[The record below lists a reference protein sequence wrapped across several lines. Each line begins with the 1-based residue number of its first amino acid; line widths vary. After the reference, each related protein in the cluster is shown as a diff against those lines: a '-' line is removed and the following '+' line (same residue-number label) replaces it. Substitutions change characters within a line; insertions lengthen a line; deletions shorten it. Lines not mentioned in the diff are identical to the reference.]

1 MVGAVQQGVR
11 AARGVTTSF
20 QNARTRFTLASQIL
34 HMASGFF
41 ALLDDVAAMMDDV
54 ASMTKVATQKTAGIL
69 GDDLAVNAE
78 KAMGFSSS
86 RELPVLWR
94 IAKGSLLNKA
104 IILPLAFVLDAWLP
118 WFIEWVL
125 VAGGAFLAFEGA
137 EKVSHTWHV
146 FMSKSKEHKI
156 DKRRA
161 VPDEAQR
168 VRSAILVDF
177 ILSVEIVILAMSSV
191 QDTGWEIRLAVVSLV
206 ALLATVGVYG
216 LVALIVRMDDMG
228 LWLIQRGHALG
239 KAIGR
244 GLVVSLPWVVKVI
257 GAFGTVALF
266 VVSGG
271 IFHHHLPW
279 FHPWMHLWG
288 LPAMFMESVLGLL
301 AGAAMLWLLHGA
313 QAAWSWGKGRNG

>member
-1 MVGAVQQGVR
+1 
-11 AARGVTTSF
+11 
-20 QNARTRFTLASQIL
+20 
-34 HMASGFF
+34 MASGFF

-137 EKVSHTWHV
+137 EKVSHTWHA
-146 FMSKSKEHKI
+146 FRSKSKEHKI
-156 DKRRA
+156 DKRSA
-161 VPDEAQR
+161 IPDEAQR

-191 QDTGWEIRLAVVSLV
+191 QDTGWESRLAVVSLV

-216 LVALIVRMDDMG
+216 LGRFDCSHGRHGALVDSKGTRPWESHRSRAGAVFALGGQGHWWLWDRRFVRG
-228 LWLIQRGHALG
+228 VRGHFSPSSALVPSVDALVG
-239 KAIGR
+239 PAHHVPGSGAGASR
-244 GLVVSLPWVVKVI
+244 RSGNVVVAPRCPGGLVLGQETQRLTRIWRGRRASATLP
-257 GAFGTVALF
+257 
-266 VVSGG
+266 S
-271 IFHHHLPW
+271 PW
-279 FHPWMHLWG
+279 TQP
-288 LPAMFMESVLGLL
+288 
-301 AGAAMLWLLHGA
+301 
-313 QAAWSWGKGRNG
+313 Q

>member
-1 MVGAVQQGVR
+1 VR
-11 AARGVTTSF
+11 AARGLTTFF
-20 QNARTRFTLASQIL
+20 QNVGTRFTLAAQNLS
-34 HMASGFF
+34 MPSGFF
-41 ALLDDVAAMMDDV
+41 ALLDDVAATMDDV

-137 EKVSHTWHV
+137 EKVSHTWHA
-146 FMSKSKEHKI
+146 FRSKSKDRKL
-156 DKRRA
+156 DKGSGM
-161 VPDEAQR
+161 PDEAQR

-177 ILSVEIVILAMSSV
+177 ILSVEIVILAMTSV
-191 QDTGWEIRLAVVSLV
+191 QETGWEMRLAVVGLV

-244 GLVVSLPWVVKVI
+244 GLVLSLPWVVKVI

-288 LPAMFMESVLGLL
+288 LPTMLLDAVLGLL

>member
-1 MVGAVQQGVR
+1 MP
-11 AARGVTTSF
+11 
-20 QNARTRFTLASQIL
+20 
-34 HMASGFF
+34 SGFF

-104 IILPLAFVLDAWLP
+104 IILPFAFVLDAWLP

-137 EKVSHTWHV
+137 EKLNHTWHALK
-146 FMSKSKEHKI
+146 SKSKEHNADTEI
-156 DKRRA
+156 T
-161 VPDEAQR
+161 VPNEEQR

-191 QDTGWEIRLAVVSLV
+191 QNTEWAMRLAVVSSV

-228 LWLIQRGHALG
+228 LWLIQRRHALG
-239 KAIGR
+239 KAVGR
-244 GLVVSLPWVVKVI
+244 TMVVSLPWVVKVI
-257 GAFGTVALF
+257 GAFGTGALF

-279 FHPWMHLWG
+279 FHSWMHLWG
-288 LPAMFMESVLGLL
+288 LPTVFLEAVLGLL
-301 AGAAMLWLLHGA
+301 AGAAILWLVQGA
-313 QAAWSWGKGRNG
+313 QAAWSWDKGRNG

>member
-1 MVGAVQQGVR
+1 M
-11 AARGVTTSF
+11 S
-20 QNARTRFTLASQIL
+20 
-34 HMASGFF
+34 SGFF
-41 ALLDDVAAMMDDV
+41 ALLDDVAATMDDV

-78 KAMGFSSS
+78 KAMGFSAS

-137 EKVSHTWHV
+137 EKVSHTWHALR
-146 FMSKSKEHKI
+146 SKSKDRKL
-156 DKRRA
+156 DKRSA

-191 QDTGWEIRLAVVSLV
+191 QDTGWEMRLAVVGLV

-228 LWLIQRGHALG
+228 LWMIQRGHALG

-244 GLVVSLPWVVKVI
+244 GLVLSLPWVVKVI

-279 FHPWMHLWG
+279 FHSWMHLWG
-288 LPAMFMESVLGLL
+288 LPTVFLEAVLGLL
-301 AGAAMLWLLHGA
+301 VGAAMLWLRHSA

>member
-1 MVGAVQQGVR
+1 MP
-11 AARGVTTSF
+11 
-20 QNARTRFTLASQIL
+20 
-34 HMASGFF
+34 SGFF

-137 EKVSHTWHV
+137 EKLNHSWHA
-146 FMSKSKEHKI
+146 FKSKSKEHNA
-156 DKRRA
+156 DKEGT
-161 VPDEAQR
+161 VPNEEQR

-191 QDTGWEIRLAVVSLV
+191 QNTEWEVRLAVVSSV

-239 KAIGR
+239 KAVGR
-244 GLVVSLPWVVKVI
+244 TMVVSLPWVVKVI
-257 GAFGTVALF
+257 GAFGTIALF

-279 FHPWMHLWG
+279 FHTWMHLWG
-288 LPAMFMESVLGLL
+288 LPTVFLEAVLGLL
-301 AGAAMLWLLHGA
+301 AGATLLGVLHGA
-313 QAAWSWGKGRNG
+313 QSAWSWSKDRKG